1 VAVQN
6 ATLSLLPAVDERID
20 DLQYENYNIPTL
32 KYGERVLIKRESSGY
47 RGVGADAYMF
57 TEADYVDAREVKTYH
72 EPMVTLRTIEDA
84 KQVAKLAR
92 LNAMLEQ
99 LIAGRAVT
107 KAKIKSALTLEQH
120 KEYVYRLENDR
131 DPSEIN
137 YSDGM
142 PVELRSYNQKL
153 KAADFQQAKYDK
165 MAGRSRSGGAKY
177 KQGTV
182 SRALDKAESLYETAL
197 ERLKEIWDTASPAD
211 LYELQNWMD
220 REIDFD
226 AGHDSTIG
234 ISVDSIP
241 RVRGSKSPR
250 ALDSGLPKLSQR
262 LKRQECQLEALR
274 EAAWDIAFER
284 VQEDN
289 AQNEEDRAA
298 LKQRIANMRARN
310 SIISERD

>member
-1 VAVQN
+1 
-6 ATLSLLPAVDERID
+6 
-20 DLQYENYNIPTL
+20 
-32 KYGERVLIKRESSGY
+32 
-47 RGVGADAYMF
+47 
-57 TEADYVDAREVKTYH
+57 
-72 EPMVTLRTIEDA
+72 
-84 KQVAKLAR
+84 
-92 LNAMLEQ
+92 
-99 LIAGRAVT
+99 
-107 KAKIKSALTLEQH
+107 
-120 KEYVYRLENDR
+120 
-131 DPSEIN
+131 
-137 YSDGM
+137 
-142 PVELRSYNQKL
+142 
-153 KAADFQQAKYDK
+153 
-165 MAGRSRSGGAKY
+165 MAGMARIGRAKY

-220 REIDFD
+220 RDIDFD
-226 AGHDSTIG
+226 AGNDRTIG

-241 RVRGSKSPR
+241 RVRGSKSTR

-274 EAAWDIAFER
+274 EAACNIAFER

>member
-1 VAVQN
+1 
-6 ATLSLLPAVDERID
+6 
-20 DLQYENYNIPTL
+20 
-32 KYGERVLIKRESSGY
+32 
-47 RGVGADAYMF
+47 
-57 TEADYVDAREVKTYH
+57 
-72 EPMVTLRTIEDA
+72 
-84 KQVAKLAR
+84 
-92 LNAMLEQ
+92 
-99 LIAGRAVT
+99 
-107 KAKIKSALTLEQH
+107 
-120 KEYVYRLENDR
+120 
-131 DPSEIN
+131 
-137 YSDGM
+137 M
-142 PVELRSYNQKL
+142 PVELRSYNQRL
-153 KAADFQQAKYDK
+153 KDADFQQAKYDK
-165 MAGRSRSGGAKY
+165 MAGMARTGRAKY

-211 LYELQNWMD
+211 VYELQNWMD

-241 RVRGSKSPR
+241 RVRGSKSTR

-289 AQNEEDRAA
+289 AQNEEDREA

-310 SIISERD
+310 SMIGGRD